1 MESNQNINQENEN
14 QENESQENVSQEN
27 ENQENVNQENES
39 QENVNQENESQEN
52 ANQENENQENVN
64 QENESQ
70 ENANQENEN
79 QENENQENENQENV
93 NQENESQENENQAN
107 ENQANENQENENQN
121 NNERGEEFGI
131 SNEEFQKDKVLK
143 TQSIGID
150 EHKSLVDPNNNNNN
164 EKVPLQKVKSAVSRT
179 STKNSLPPPER
190 RTSFQVRAM
199 LRKTLSYQKR
209 QIVTNLC
216 CVGLCP
222 TIMIIIAFLLSILI
236 EYLLRDLI
244 KTEKYEYCTNE
255 YNSAFVLP
263 NGVDEFKQDD
273 PEVHIKHYTSA
284 DTPCSS
290 WFGSNDYFES
300 YPYDILPEN
309 NEANINR
316 DTTFM
321 PSIDKTN
328 KKGNYEYIL
337 SNINKFMGKGLLNV
351 FVVLNEMGTYHNDA
365 EQKEYYNK
373 KFYEY
378 KKKKEKEDAKKLE
391 DMNNNNNNNDND
403 NNNNND
409 NDNNNSSSTS
419 KLHKRADLSSLLNI
433 SPEMLNTI

>member
-1 MESNQNINQENEN
+1 
-14 QENESQENVSQEN
+14 
-27 ENQENVNQENES
+27 
-39 QENVNQENESQEN
+39 
-52 ANQENENQENVN
+52 
-64 QENESQ
+64 
-70 ENANQENEN
+70 
-79 QENENQENENQENV
+79 
-93 NQENESQENENQAN
+93 
-107 ENQANENQENENQN
+107 
-121 NNERGEEFGI
+121 
-131 SNEEFQKDKVLK
+131 
-143 TQSIGID
+143 
-150 EHKSLVDPNNNNNN
+150 
-164 EKVPLQKVKSAVSRT
+164 
-179 STKNSLPPPER
+179 
-190 RTSFQVRAM
+190 
-199 LRKTLSYQKR
+199 
-209 QIVTNLC
+209 
-216 CVGLCP
+216 
-222 TIMIIIAFLLSILI
+222 MIIIAFLLSILI

-433 SPEMLNTI
+433 SPEMLNTISNIKYISDNVIRPWAFVAINKNNATDHKAIGQRQEGPSNITVETINTDKYDLTNQGYLDYTYTRYGMNLAPINQLVNQLQSSFKLDMSTISKLMSLKFTFERLPYFETLEVEDDHEVDDLITQRMK